1 MAWGKADD
9 YFSTGE
15 VEYGKKKLQEE
26 LAKKYENFKVDV
38 NYYLSF
44 YRKVQSYLA
53 VVDKALEKAL
63 GVSSSSDVDKFYVS
77 IVNGEVS
84 IAIDDYYQKGG
95 ELHIHANQESS
106 DRVSWAGP
114 ATHSSLIYLDVPV
127 FTASEDYL
135 VLNLVGNSE
144 YVVEF
149 NTGGMIIA
157 YQNGIYSS
165 IAYKYS
171 MLEGKVV
178 EWKC

>member
-15 VEYGKKKLQEE
+15 AEYRKKKLQEE
-26 LAKKYENFKVDV
+26 LTKKYAEFKVDV

-44 YRKVQSYLA
+44 YREVQSYLA

-63 GVSSSSDVDKFYVS
+63 GVPSSLDTDKFYVS
-77 IVNGEVS
+77 IVNGEVA

-95 ELHIHANQESS
+95 ELHIHAN
-106 DRVSWAGP
+106 RVSWAGP

-135 VLNLVGNSE
+135 VLNLVGSSR

-149 NTGGMIIA
+149 NTDGLIIA
-157 YQNGIYSS
+157 YQNGIYSP

-171 MLEGKVV
+171 VLEGKVV

>member
-15 VEYGKKKLQEE
+15 AEYQKKKLQEE
-26 LAKKYENFKVDV
+26 LTKKYAKFKVDV

-44 YRKVQSYLA
+44 YREVQSYLE
-53 VVDKALEKAL
+53 VVDKALEKVL
-63 GVSSSSDVDKFYVS
+63 GVPPSLNTDKFYVS

-95 ELHIHANQESS
+95 ELHIHANS
-106 DRVSWAGP
+106 VSWAGP
-114 ATHSSLIYLDVPV
+114 ASHSSLIYLDVPV

-135 VLNLVGNSE
+135 VLNLVGSSK

-149 NTGGMIIA
+149 NTEGLIIA
-157 YQNGIYSS
+157 YQNGIYSP

-171 MLEGKVV
+171 VLEGKVV
-178 EWKC
+178 AWKC

>member
-1 MAWGKADD
+1 MAWSKADD

-15 VEYGKKKLQEE
+15 ADYRKKKLQEE
-26 LAKKYENFKVDV
+26 LTKKYENFKVDV

-44 YRKVQSYLA
+44 YREVQSYLA

-63 GVSSSSDVDKFYVS
+63 GVPPSLNTDKFYVS

-84 IAIDDYYQKGG
+84 IAIEDYYQKGG
-95 ELHIHANQESS
+95 ELHIHAN
-106 DRVSWAGP
+106 RVSWAGP
-114 ATHSSLIYLDVPV
+114 ATHSSLIYLDIPV

-135 VLNLVGNSE
+135 VLNLVGSSR

-149 NTGGMIIA
+149 NTDGMIIA
-157 YQNGIYSS
+157 YQNGIYSP

-171 MLEGKVV
+171 VLEGKVV

>member
-15 VEYGKKKLQEE
+15 AEYRKKKLQEE
-26 LAKKYENFKVDV
+26 LTKKYENFKVDV

-44 YRKVQSYLA
+44 YRKVQSYLE

-63 GVSSSSDVDKFYVS
+63 GVPSSLDTDKFYVS
-77 IVNGEVS
+77 IVNGEVA

-95 ELHIHANQESS
+95 ELHIHAN
-106 DRVSWAGP
+106 RVSWAGL

-135 VLNLVGNSE
+135 VLNLVGSSR
-144 YVVEF
+144 YGVEF
-149 NTGGMIIA
+149 NTTGLIID
-157 YQNGIYSS
+157 YQNGIYSP

-171 MLEGKVV
+171 VLEGKVV

>member
-15 VEYGKKKLQEE
+15 ADYRKKKLQEE
-26 LAKKYENFKVDV
+26 LTKKYAKFKVDV

-44 YRKVQSYLA
+44 YREVQSYLA
-53 VVDKALEKAL
+53 VVDKALEKDI

-77 IVNGEVS
+77 IVNGE
-84 IAIDDYYQKGG
+84 IAISIDDYYQKGG
-95 ELHIHANQESS
+95 ELHIHANH
-106 DRVSWAGP
+106 VSWAGP
-114 ATHSSLIYLDVPV
+114 ASHSSLIYLDVPV
-127 FTASEDYL
+127 FTASEGYL
-135 VLNLVGNSE
+135 VLNLVGSSK

-149 NTGGMIIA
+149 NTDGLIIA
-157 YQNGIYSS
+157 YQNGIYSP

-171 MLEGKVV
+171 VLEGKVV

>member
-1 MAWGKADD
+1 MTWGKADD

-15 VEYGKKKLQEE
+15 ADYRKKKLQEE
-26 LAKKYENFKVDV
+26 LTKKYENFRVDV

-44 YRKVQSYLA
+44 YREVRDYLA
-53 VVDKALEKAL
+53 MVDKELKKIF

-77 IVNGEVS
+77 IVNGEVA

-95 ELHIHANQESS
+95 ELHIHAN
-106 DRVSWAGP
+106 RVSWAGP
-114 ATHSSLIYLDVPV
+114 ASHSSLIYLDVPV

-135 VLNLVGNSE
+135 VLNLVGSSK

-149 NTGGMIIA
+149 NTDGLIIA
-157 YQNGIYSS
+157 YQNGIYSP

>member
-15 VEYGKKKLQEE
+15 AEYRKKKLQEE
-26 LAKKYENFKVDV
+26 LTKKYENFKVDV

-63 GVSSSSDVDKFYVS
+63 GVSSSSVVDKFYVS
-77 IVNGEVS
+77 IVNGEVF
-84 IAIDDYYQKGG
+84 IAIEDYYQKGG
-95 ELHIHANQESS
+95 ELHIHAN
-106 DRVSWAGP
+106 RVSWAGP
-114 ATHSSLIYLDVPV
+114 ASLSSLIYLDVPV

-135 VLNLVGNSE
+135 VLNLVGSSR

-149 NTGGMIIA
+149 NTDGLIIA
-157 YQNGIYSS
+157 YQNGIYST

-171 MLEGKVV
+171 VLEGKVV